1 MASYTGSAWV
11 SPVAWAVP
19 ELQEQVLRDLIKQMN
34 DIAAQDGLTVVRRVT
49 NAREEEFGWG
59 DTLALAIHVVMIG
72 WTTEE
77 GQDDGEPEAQS

>member
-1 MASYTGSAWV
+1 MASYTGTAWV

-19 ELQEQVLRDLIKQMN
+19 ELQEQVLRDLIKRMN

-59 DTLALAIHVVMIG
+59 DTLALAIHVVMI
-72 WTTEE
+72 
-77 GQDDGEPEAQS
+77 